1 NDRVFSKLEN
11 HELDVIVQSKM
22 LGEGFDHKFLSVA
35 MVGSVFSNL
44 SPFVQFVGRVM
55 RVVKQ
60 NSPGDLV
67 NRGVVVFHVG
77 ANIANRWSDFRNFSQ
92 ADQDFFAD
100 LLPEVEDVDFGSDG
114 TSDRDPDETGGS
126 NQLIPVEVTSTDGV
140 TASELDPIGDFQEL
154 KKELASLGMTTN
166 EAIEIL
172 RRSRLSK
179 QDQRRAGRQAINDLV
194 NHHA

>member
-1 NDRVFSKLEN
+1 DS
-11 HELDVIVQSKM
+11 
-22 LGEGFDHKFLSVA
+22 
-35 MVGSVFSNL
+35 
-44 SPFVQFVGRVM
+44 VGRVM

-126 NQLIPVEVTSTDGV
+126 NQLIP
-140 TASELDPIGDFQEL
+140 
-154 KKELASLGMTTN
+154 
-166 EAIEIL
+166 
-172 RRSRLSK
+172 
-179 QDQRRAGRQAINDLV
+179 
-194 NHHA
+194 